1 MYEDH
6 DEALYQRR
14 VQMARTFYHRQIL
27 REEAFLKK
35 QYGGEYAAY
44 CAKVRRYI

>member
-1 MYEDH
+1 MFLIH
-6 DEALYQRR
+6 HNLLITIAA
-14 VQMARTFYHRQIL
+14 VFFAAMIHRQIL